1 MVRYIVVHNKHEGC
15 YDFHCYQ
22 DEVAKLRI
30 TSITINPPKIF
41 MFDTRDQAQD
51 FFEEYL
57 HDIDTIDSRC
67 RKDGDIEHVEFCTCG
82 IIELDRDE
90 NPILF
95 YNKRNQIFL
104 LEHGTEVF
112 MPNIE
117 LKEDINNMN
126 LTNKLIRRCKSLSR
140 EQRKQ
145 YIELGKYCEECNEAA
160 NKDCEGP
167 KIENYELL
175 NELLNPK
182 PKQEEPVIKI
192 TVPITSSKSE
202 GEHSH
207 PNTPVNPTSV
217 ANSEN
222 IVISSIPPVP
232 PVPPIITNQK
242 PNKPKPNKVGVVKK
256 AKAKVNATDT
266 STTTS
271 TATVVSSEE
280 SVQNEVKAKKTVT
293 KKTKASSTQVEGTK
307 EGSTLDSVLAVS
319 SDNTSNESKPK
330 KQTKKQTVKKTTD
343 ETNQ

>member
-104 LEHGTEVF
+104 LEHGTDVF

-145 YIELGKYCEECNEAA
+145 YIELGKYCEDCNEAA
-160 NKDCEGP
+160 IKECEGP

-175 NELLNPK
+175 NEILNPK
-182 PKQEEPVIKI
+182 PKKEEEVINI
-192 TVPITSSKSE
+192 PSHITSSKSDNE
-202 GEHSH
+202 NSD
-207 PNTPVNPTSV
+207 PITPVNPTPHV
-217 ANSEN
+217 NSEN
-222 IVISSIPPVP
+222 IVISSVPVITPIPPVLK
-232 PVPPIITNQK
+232 NEAK
-242 PNKPKPNKVGVVKK
+242 SKKVGVVKK
-256 AKAKVNATDT
+256 ANSNSKVTDT
-266 STTTS
+266 TT
-271 TATVVSSEE
+271 EE
-280 SVQNEVKAKKTVT
+280 PLQGDVKPKKTVT
-293 KKTKASSTQVEGTK
+293 KKTKTNIMSTENNGSI
-307 EGSTLDSVLAVS
+307 EGSTTDSAS
-319 SDNTSNESKPK
+319 PDTSSNEVKPK
-330 KQTKKQTVKKTTD
+330 KETKKQVVKKSND
-343 ETNQ
+343 EKN